1 MGGAAPQKLSLS
13 LPAKGGPSS
22 GYGIGVPMPPAIG
35 ATAPTGA
42 STVNAVGVHEL
53 LVRMAL
59 MDEPIDPLS
68 MYAVNTFVASLDGQV
83 SVIKGDAL
91 ALLDDSNS
99 YWWLVR
105 CRKTDEIG
113 YIPAENIETPF
124 ERLARLNEKRN
135 VILGCLTEED
145 AVAGPVPVSHSKRI
159 VFAPTIEIFEEF
171 DLFDDSPDDE
181 DFAEGRN
188 YPSSDAET
196 DAESIYSPQDELASP
211 TIMASTES
219 SNSPS
224 SAVDAEEPL
233 SSPKSP
239 LKINTSPATENG
251 PLPESPNLRKQSIG
265 GLLHKVLKHPSVS
278 VVSAKPL
285 VPSPVTPIQNQTSMP
300 PIQFEKP
307 GLNDQQQPQQSDKP
321 TINVL
326 RVYAGN
332 VDLQATFKTIELKPD
347 TTTLDVLK
355 SVLTRFKLQ
364 SHRAEDYYLSVLH
377 MDSLEKRLPDDA
389 IMQQVIEALQ
399 RKKLPGVSS
408 IHSSASRVRE
418 WTRSDGTVVSRVS
431 MNDDKIIKVI
441 VNKKKL
447 ASRQEGKSAGGV
459 AALPYA
465 HGNQLLLRIFM
476 EVEDKGTLSVV
487 AVGSG
492 GGGGGGTTTRQT
504 DRIYKTISVGQEQT
518 VKDVLEI
525 GRKKFASIGVTES
538 VQLQLCSLLH
548 GAETVLEPHET
559 VASILQEVQDVVQ
572 EADFLMRAVGTHD
585 TAVDSSSL
593 RTPPRS
599 PSMKN

>member
-1 MGGAAPQKLSLS
+1 M
-13 LPAKGGPSS
+13 
-22 GYGIGVPMPPAIG
+22 I
-35 ATAPTGA
+35 
-42 STVNAVGVHEL
+42 
-53 LVRMAL
+53 
-59 MDEPIDPLS
+59 
-68 MYAVNTFVASLDGQV
+68 
-83 SVIKGDAL
+83 
-91 ALLDDSNS
+91 SNN
-99 YWWLVR
+99 
-105 CRKTDEIG
+105 
-113 YIPAENIETPF
+113 P
-124 ERLARLNEKRN
+124 
-135 VILGCLTEED
+135 
-145 AVAGPVPVSHSKRI
+145 
-159 VFAPTIEIFEEF
+159 
-171 DLFDDSPDDE
+171 
-181 DFAEGRN
+181 
-188 YPSSDAET
+188 
-196 DAESIYSPQDELASP
+196 
-211 TIMASTES
+211 
-219 SNSPS
+219 
-224 SAVDAEEPL
+224 
-233 SSPKSP
+233 
-239 LKINTSPATENG
+239 
-251 PLPESPNLRKQSIG
+251 
-265 GLLHKVLKHPSVS
+265 
-278 VVSAKPL
+278 
-285 VPSPVTPIQNQTSMP
+285 
-300 PIQFEKP
+300 
-307 GLNDQQQPQQSDKP
+307 DKP

-459 AALPYA
+459 AALSYA

-492 GGGGGGTTTRQT
+492 GGTTATTRQT

-538 VQLQLCSLLH
+538 VHLQLCSLLH

-572 EADFLMRAVGTHD
+572 EADFLMKAVGTHD
-585 TAVDSSSL
+585 IVAYSSSL

-599 PSMKN
+599 PLMKN

>member
-22 GYGIGVPMPPAIG
+22 GYGIGVPLPPAIG
-35 ATAPTGA
+35 AIAATGA
-42 STVNAVGVHEL
+42 GTANAVGVHEL

-145 AVAGPVPVSHSKRI
+145 AAAGPIPVSHSKRI

-181 DFAEGRN
+181 EFAEGRN

-211 TIMASTES
+211 TIMTSTEKI
-219 SNSPS
+219 NSPS
-224 SAVDAEEPL
+224 SSVDAEEPL

-251 PLPESPNLRKQSIG
+251 PLPESPNMRKQSIG
-265 GLLHKVLKHPSVS
+265 GLLHKVLKHPSTS

-285 VPSPVTPIQNQTSMP
+285 VPSPITPIQSQTSMP

-307 GLNDQQQPQQSDKP
+307 GLNDQQQPGIAQQHSDKP

-355 SVLTRFKLQ
+355 LVLTRFKLQ
-364 SHRAEDYYLSVLH
+364 SHRPEDYYLSVLH

-389 IMQQVIEALQ
+389 ILQQVIEALQ

-447 ASRQEGKSAGGV
+447 ASCQEDKSVGGV
-459 AALPYA
+459 AALSYA

-487 AVGSG
+487 PVGSG
-492 GGGGGGTTTRQT
+492 GGATRQT

-538 VQLQLCSLLH
+538 VHLQLCSLLH

-559 VASILQEVQDVVQ
+559 VASILQEVQNVVQ
-572 EADFLMRAVGTHD
+572 EADFLMKAVGTHD
-585 TAVDSSSL
+585 CADSFSL
-593 RTPPRS
+593 RTPPLS
-599 PSMKN
+599 PSMK